1 MTYTEAVESIK
12 KYICCEKPIQ
22 RHCQDSCLYE
32 IENCPYSLAIEAM
45 EKQIPK
51 KPIIKKSCKVNAFTL
66 ICPNC
71 GAVLQSDSPHCRHC
85 GQAIDWSEDDD
96 R

>member
-1 MTYTEAVESIK
+1 MTYTEAAESIK

-22 RHCQDSCLYE
+22 RHCQDSCLDE

-51 KPIIKKSCKVNAFTL
+51 KPNDYYKGSADKKCAVCGTL
-66 ICPNC
+66 VFERDRYCP
-71 GAVLQSDSPHCRHC
+71 RC
-85 GQAIDWSEDDD
+85 GQAIDWSE
-96 R
+96 